1 MSFHLNN
8 NLIFFKG
15 NSPNPGVIRSGRLA
29 PGLSILNQPQGKF
42 RFRYA
47 SEMTGTHGCLMA
59 ESKERNKKEY
69 IRVQVRILISIHQF
83 LVS

>member
-1 MSFHLNN
+1 MIAG
-8 NLIFFKG
+8 NLT
-15 NSPNPGVIRSGRLA
+15 SSVAARPGGQL
-29 PGLSILNQPQGKF
+29 PCLSILNQPQGKF

-69 IRVQVRILISIHQF
+69 IRIQVCFII
-83 LVS
+83 